1 MKETKKQ
8 YREDIIRPDRLAAI
22 AEKLIFVKKN
32 VGRKRKI
39 NDALKAFEYN

>member
-1 MKETKKQ
+1 MKETKKL
-8 YREDIIRPDRLAAI
+8 YREQIIRPDRIAAM
-22 AEKLIFVKKN
+22 AEKLMFVRKN